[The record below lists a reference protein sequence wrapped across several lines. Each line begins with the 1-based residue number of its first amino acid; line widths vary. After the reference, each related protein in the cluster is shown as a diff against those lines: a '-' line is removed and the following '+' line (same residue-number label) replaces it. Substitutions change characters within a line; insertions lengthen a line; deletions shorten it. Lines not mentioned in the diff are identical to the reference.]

1 MSLFRQRFRGHR
13 LRDFSVR
20 DSYSNPRSR
29 RQYVTFMFDLLA
41 PGYDLFTRW
50 FSFGMDQNWKR
61 LVVERA
67 TSGLPPHAAVVD
79 LACGTGEIARALAAR
94 HPDRAVLGI
103 DLSAEM
109 LVAAHA
115 ARSGSG
121 AVDYARG
128 DICALP
134 LPDRSVERITI
145 GYGFRN
151 LPDFRAGITE
161 TARVLKPGGKMVV
174 LDFFKPR
181 RSLWRSVFLGYLHL
195 AGSLGGWIWHNDAS
209 TFNYIAYSVEHFVGL
224 DEFVRCLESAGFKT
238 AGVHPRLGGG
248 IAIVEAERL
257 A

>member
-1 MSLFRQRFRGHR
+1 MSLFRKRYRGQR

-20 DSYSNPRSR
+20 ESYSNPRSR
-29 RQYVTFMFDLLA
+29 QQYVTFMFDLLA

-50 FSFGMDQNWKR
+50 FSFGMDQSWKR

-67 TSGLPPHAAVVD
+67 ASGLAPDAAVID
-79 LACGTGEIARALAAR
+79 LACGTGEIARGLAER
-94 HPDRAVLGI
+94 QPNRAVLGI
-103 DLSAEM
+103 DLSGEM

-115 ARSGSG
+115 ARSTSG
-121 AVDYARG
+121 TVEYARG

-134 LPDRSVERITI
+134 LLSGSVDRITI

-151 LPDFRAGITE
+151 LPDFRLGLAE
-161 TARVLKPGGKMVV
+161 TARVLKPGGRMVV

-181 RSLWRSVFLGYLHL
+181 PPLWRAVFLGYLQI
-195 AGSLGGWIWHNDAS
+195 AGSLGGWIWHSDAT
-209 TFNYIAYSVEHFVGL
+209 TFNYIAYSIRHFVGL
-224 DEFVRCLESAGFKT
+224 DEFVRSLESEGFRT
-238 AGVHPRLGGG
+238 VGVHPRLGGG